1 MPEAVCPSCGAA
13 VHVTDEMLGRPVQ
26 CGGCGDPFTPPV
38 PPPRPQRFG
47 GSRPGS
53 RFGDDDRH
61 PGRYGDDDDRDDRRF
76 DDDDEDYE
84 PRRRRNPA
92 DDYAT
97 ASLVLGIGSLVGA
110 LPLAFCCP
118 YLIVPVALLAVV
130 LGVLGLKSDIRTQ
143 AIAGIVTGGLALLGI
158 LAAIGV
164 IIAMVASVPK
174 PPPPGPPA
182 PAWQNPAS
190 FR

>member
-47 GSRPGS
+47 GRRPGN
-53 RFGDDDRH
+53 RFGDDDRR
-61 PGRYGDDDDRDDRRF
+61 PSRYDDDDDFDDRRRSRY
-76 DDDDEDYE
+76 DDDDDYDYE
-84 PRRRRNPA
+84 PRRRRRNPA

-97 ASLVLGIGSLVGA
+97 ASLVLGIISLPGSVCCWFLI
-110 LPLAFCCP
+110 LPLG
-118 YLIVPVALLAVV
+118 LLAVV
-130 LGVLGLKSDIRTQ
+130 LGVLGLKSEVRAQ
-143 AIAGIVTGGLALLGI
+143 AIAGIVMGVLSVFVAISMVGVLALGKF
-158 LAAIGV
+158 AT
-164 IIAMVASVPK
+164 
-174 PPPPGPPA
+174 PPPPPPPA